1 MSNVNLFLGI
11 GGTGSKAVENFIHV
25 CFSGLGPSNVWL
37 GMVDQDS
44 ANGNVAKTKATLDHY
59 IELRN
64 ELKTKGKNF
73 FSDEVGLLKTKIT
86 YTQNNYCWCPLEG
99 TNPSLHELFSY
110 DLMNEKLQDIAD
122 VLYDPNEE
130 FQLPL
135 DEGFRAR
142 PSIGAA
148 AMLSR
153 IQQNNPFWKD
163 VFEAIESAKSG
174 NSVKIFLSSS
184 IFGGTGAAGF
194 PSIARVIRRMAEQE
208 GLSQNIQ
215 IGGCLMLPYFSFP
228 KPPEEEEGLVGYSD
242 SFIEQSKGALDYYHR
257 IFGVEEKHIFNQL
270 YVMGWDPLIP
280 LDQFEKGGNKQI
292 NPPLLPE
299 LYSALAAAKFFNED
313 KTGSGIYHIASDQS
327 GTINWSDIPEIN
339 DDENFVRKQFAQTI
353 RFSLASKEIYMP
365 ALLDNW
371 SNIKSEAWFKKLF
384 NKAGLQIK
392 DQDDNKESI
401 ALINGYC
408 ETYLKWIADMILF
421 SEFEG
426 LNQNLIQAEL
436 FANKNNETG
445 NTSVFLDETLP
456 DHKLKLFSKIIH
468 GVKATDLSNI
478 FYDLNDTKGNSNATG
493 LGLFIEELYKSSDV
507 KGVVQ

>member
-1 MSNVNLFLGI
+1 
-11 GGTGSKAVENFIHV
+11 
-25 CFSGLGPSNVWL
+25 
-37 GMVDQDS
+37 
-44 ANGNVAKTKATLDHY
+44 
-59 IELRN
+59 
-64 ELKTKGKNF
+64 
-73 FSDEVGLLKTKIT
+73 
-86 YTQNNYCWCPLEG
+86 
-99 TNPSLHELFSY
+99 
-110 DLMNEKLQDIAD
+110 
-122 VLYDPNEE
+122 
-130 FQLPL
+130 
-135 DEGFRAR
+135 
-142 PSIGAA
+142 
-148 AMLSR
+148 
-153 IQQNNPFWKD
+153 
-163 VFEAIESAKSG
+163 
-174 NSVKIFLSSS
+174 
-184 IFGGTGAAGF
+184 
-194 PSIARVIRRMAEQE
+194 
-208 GLSQNIQ
+208 
-215 IGGCLMLPYFSFP
+215 
-228 KPPEEEEGLVGYSD
+228 
-242 SFIEQSKGALDYYHR
+242 
-257 IFGVEEKHIFNQL
+257 
-270 YVMGWDPLIP
+270 
-280 LDQFEKGGNKQI
+280 
-292 NPPLLPE
+292 
-299 LYSALAAAKFFNED
+299 
-313 KTGSGIYHIASDQS
+313 
-327 GTINWSDIPEIN
+327 
-339 DDENFVRKQFAQTI
+339 
-353 RFSLASKEIYMP
+353 MP